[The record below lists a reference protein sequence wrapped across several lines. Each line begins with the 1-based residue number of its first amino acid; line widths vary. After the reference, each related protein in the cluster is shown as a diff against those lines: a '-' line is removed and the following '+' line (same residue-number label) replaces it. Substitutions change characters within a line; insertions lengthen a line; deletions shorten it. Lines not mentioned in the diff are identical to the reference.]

1 MDSATD
7 RQETATRQKALAG
20 QAKTATQGM
29 ETESKELEAS
39 TAESA
44 KQAQNSEVAAA
55 GSMYKASDMSR
66 TAVGDLEKSQVGAD
80 ETSEDM
86 YAAQGSAN
94 IAGERSEKSKESFA
108 ASEGAST
115 LATMTAAR
123 AHTEINIAKNRET
136 EAQGAATNTIDRA
149 TTASSVTNRAQSRA
163 QEAAA
168 DMITNSKNY
177 GMAEDRRRA
186 TEGSQTEAGT
196 PRAWRRPRPAPRRGR
211 RGRRRRP

>member
-123 AHTEINIAKNRET
+123 AHRQQRDQQGAKPCSGSGCGHDHELQELRDGGGQ
-136 EAQGAATNTIDRA
+136 AQGHRGLADR
-149 TTASSVTNRAQSRA
+149 
-163 QEAAA
+163 
-168 DMITNSKNY
+168 
-177 GMAEDRRRA
+177 G
-186 TEGSQTEAGT
+186 
-196 PRAWRRPRPAPRRGR
+196 RGR
-211 RGRRRRP
+211 RGRGVVRGRLRGEAGGGGAEGHDIGGRPVEERLNHAARGRRA